1 VKKNSR
7 SLASHILTR
16 IEEERAFA
24 EPLLD
29 SVLSGNVLSQQ
40 KDKNLCTQLVY
51 GTLRMRDRIDW
62 ILRSLYKGNYESM
75 ERGLKNILRVALYQI
90 IFTDRIPSYAAVDE
104 AVRITKRE
112 YSGRDRLV
120 NGILRNAIRKM
131 GEIQYPPLDEGTE
144 RHISV
149 YHSHPL
155 WLVKKWIK
163 ELGAKETLELCRS
176 NNEIPP
182 ATLRVNELKMARSDV
197 IERFRAEGVE
207 VKPTRVSPD
216 GVTVSGLSTPVGEM
230 NLFQKGVLQFQDEAS
245 QLVSHLLDPQPGDRV
260 LDLCAGVGIKT
271 THMAALMKNRG
282 TILAMDI
289 QGKKMGS
296 LKEIS
301 RRMGVSIIDCMVGDA
316 TEYLGERYHEKFDRV
331 LVDAPC
337 SGLGTVRRKPEIKW
351 NAGERDIKTM
361 SVLQKKILN
370 RSAAYLTKGGVLV
383 YSTCAIACEENEAV
397 VRDFLQRNN
406 EFRCMRPSGESVG
419 RLIDGEGFFRTY
431 PHRDGMDGFFGAL
444 LVKEVE

>member
-1 VKKNSR
+1 MKNSPR
-7 SLASHILTR
+7 GLASLILTR

-29 SVLSGNVLSQQ
+29 SLLSRSSLALQ

-51 GTLRMRDRIDW
+51 GTLRMRNRIDW
-62 ILRSLYKGNYESM
+62 ILRSLYKGDYESM

-104 AVRITKRE
+104 AVKITKKE

-131 GEIQYPPLDEGTE
+131 DEIQYPQFDEDPE

-163 ELGAKETLELCRS
+163 KFGAEETCKLCRS
-176 NNEIPP
+176 SNEIPP
-182 ATLRVNELKMARSDV
+182 ATLRVNELKMTRSEV
-197 IERFRAEGVE
+197 IEKLSAEGVE
-207 VKPTRVSPD
+207 ARPTKISPE
-216 GVTVSGLSTPVGEM
+216 GVEVSGLSAPPSEM
-230 NLFQKGVLQFQDEAS
+230 ALFKEGMLQFQDEAS
-245 QLVSHLLDPQPGDRV
+245 QIVSHLLDPRPGDSI
-260 LDLCAGVGIKT
+260 LDLCAGSGIKT

-282 TILAMDI
+282 TILALDI
-289 QGKKMGS
+289 QGKKLEN
-296 LKEIS
+296 LKEMS
-301 RRMGVSIIDCMVGDA
+301 CRMGASIIECMTGDA
-316 TEYLGERYHEKFDRV
+316 TEDLGEGYHGKFDRV

-351 NAGERDIKTM
+351 HTTEKAIKNM
-361 SVLQKKILN
+361 AALQKKILN
-370 RSAAYLTKGGVLV
+370 RSAAYLKRGGILA
-383 YSTCAIACEENEAV
+383 YSTCTITVEENEEIIQ
-397 VRDFLQRNN
+397 DFLEKNK
-406 EFRCMRPSGESVG
+406 EFRCGRPSGESIQDMIG
-419 RLIDGEGFFRTY
+419 NDDFFRAY

-444 LVKEVE
+444 LVKEEV

>member
-1 VKKNSR
+1 VKNSPR

-29 SVLSGNVLSQQ
+29 FFLSGNILSQQ

-51 GTLRMRDRIDW
+51 GTLRMRNRIDW
-62 ILRSLYKGNYESM
+62 ILRTFYKGNYESM
-75 ERGLKNILRVALYQI
+75 ERGLKNILRIALYQI

-120 NGILRNAIRKM
+120 NAILRNAIRKM
-131 GEIQYPPLDEGTE
+131 SEVRYPPLDEDTE
-144 RHISV
+144 QHVSV

-155 WLVKKWIK
+155 WLVRKWK
-163 ELGAKETLELCRS
+163 RELGAKETLELCRS

-182 ATLRVNELKMARSDV
+182 LTLRVNELKMARSEV
-197 IERFRAEGVE
+197 MEKLSAEGVE
-207 VKPTRVSPD
+207 VNRTRISPD
-216 GVTVSGLSTPVGEM
+216 GVTVSGLSAPGGEM
-230 NLFQKGVLQFQDEAS
+230 DLFKKGVLQFQDEAS
-245 QLVSHLLDPQPGDRV
+245 QLVSHLLDPRPGDKI

-282 TILAMDI
+282 TILARDI
-289 QGKKMGS
+289 QGKKLDS
-296 LKEIS
+296 LKELS
-301 RRMGVSIIDCMVGDA
+301 HRMGATIIDCLVGDA
-316 TEYLGERYHEKFDRV
+316 TEDLGERYHGKFDRV

-351 NAGERDIKTM
+351 HIGEGDIKTM
-361 SVLQKKILN
+361 SALQKKILN

-383 YSTCAIACEENEAV
+383 YSTCAIACEENEEV
-397 VRDFLQRNN
+397 VRDFLKNN
-406 EFRCMRPSGESVG
+406 AEFRCMRSSRESVSK
-419 RLIDGEGFFRTY
+419 LIDGEGFLRTY
-431 PHRDGMDGFFGAL
+431 PHHDGMDGFFGAL